1 MFIINPNK
9 GGYQG
14 DVVNSGFRRGRQDA
28 YRDYI
33 DNFNFAVKA
42 DAANNAENQANV
54 ERVAKNYGLQNGMR
68 QGARQEAISFVKD
81 NMAIDDGM
89 VASEINRNKND
100 YIWAKAPDIGQSQG
114 IQFVATQVGNEGKA
128 RGDASVMK
136 DYGDNPQD
144 FIDANHEKARSQ
156 GLQNNSVEAKTNNIQ
171 ANTAYTN
178 VNAEGKQLD
187 IEGVKSQRA
196 AAKSMAEAQR
206 EAEAFAPTFTQ
217 AKDDFD
223 EINNVSDETWRS
235 TVLYGVVA
243 QRKAE
248 GDTRSE
254 ADIAKEIQSDPR
266 FNEQVVAYKQ
276 AEIDKRRD
284 AYNEA
289 LAKSNE
295 LNQALR
301 DSEIDFTAAQAGART
316 GRGSSSS
323 GSSKG
328 TEIKESNV
336 KFDKDDERAFT
347 NYVLQ
352 SNGKF
357 IKDDKTIGLVGNT
370 VVFPSGLTRT
380 YPSTYSENEI
390 RKAEGLPLKKETDTK
405 DNANKENLM
414 GN

>member
-156 GLQNNSVEAKTNNIQ
+156 GLQNSSIEAKTNNIQ

-178 VNAEGKQLD
+178 VNAEGKKLD
-187 IEGVKSQRA
+187 IEGVKSQRD

-380 YPSTYSENEI
+380 YPSTYSENDI
-390 RKAEGLPLKKETDTK
+390 RKAEGLPLKKETNTK
-405 DNANKENLM
+405 DNANKGNLM

>member
-100 YIWAKAPDIGQSQG
+100 YIWAKAPDVGQSQG

-156 GLQNNSVEAKTNNIQ
+156 GLQNNSIEAKTNNIQ

-187 IEGVKSQRA
+187 IEGVKSKRD

-217 AKDDFD
+217 AKADFD

-266 FNEQVVAYKQ
+266 FNEQVEAYKQ
-276 AEIDKRRD
+276 AEIGKRQD

-301 DSEIDFTAAQAGART
+301 DSEIDFTVAQAGART
-316 GRGSSSS
+316 GRSSSSS

-347 NYVLQ
+347 NYVSQ

-380 YPSTYSENEI
+380 YPSTYSENDI

-405 DNANKENLM
+405 DNANKGNLM